1 MSLRLPGCWQRTP
14 ASCPP
19 GPPPARSSPRLC
31 GPLLTPCP
39 RWPGRLTGCVPEA
52 APSAATENRTAVRG
66 LALGGPQPT
75 AGPGSLQG
83 GGFPARPDDA
93 RGRTGRVTVPRRLP
107 LMLERPKGVLRKP
120 TLFWSCRAFTQPENE
135 EMVHLFGNGA
145 SSEGTLLF
153 CLPATLGVGKGRESD
168 GGRCPGAAGPRGSR
182 RQKPWTTP
190 SGTSLS
196 QDSAALLAR
205 CHSDLVPQAGGGPCS
220 LLRATELSSL
230 PV

>member
-1 MSLRLPGCWQRTP
+1 M
-14 ASCPP
+14 
-19 GPPPARSSPRLC
+19 PRL
-31 GPLLTPCP
+31 
-39 RWPGRLTGCVPEA
+39 
-52 APSAATENRTAVRG
+52 
-66 LALGGPQPT
+66 
-75 AGPGSLQG
+75 
-83 GGFPARPDDA
+83 
-93 RGRTGRVTVPRRLP
+93 LP
-107 LMLERPKGVLRKP
+107 LMLERPKGALRKP

-168 GGRCPGAAGPRGSR
+168 GGRCRGVAGPPRGCR

-196 QDSAALLAR
+196 QNSAALLAG
-205 CHSDLVPQAGGGPCS
+205 CYSDLVPQTGGGPCS
-220 LLRATELSSL
+220 LLRATELSNL